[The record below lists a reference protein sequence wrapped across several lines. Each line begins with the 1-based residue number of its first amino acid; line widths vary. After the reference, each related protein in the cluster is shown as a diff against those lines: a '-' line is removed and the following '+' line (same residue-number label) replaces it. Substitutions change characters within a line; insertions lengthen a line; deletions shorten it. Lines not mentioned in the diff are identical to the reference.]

1 MVTVVKMKDMIK
13 RMKMNRINEDAGN
26 YQDKHNELT
35 NDEGSKPML
44 LHNSADDDWC
54 WCDGNWRR
62 GLS

>member
-1 MVTVVKMKDMIK
+1 MIK

-44 LHNSADDDWC
+44 LHNAADD
-54 WCDGNWRR
+54 G
-62 GLS
+62 